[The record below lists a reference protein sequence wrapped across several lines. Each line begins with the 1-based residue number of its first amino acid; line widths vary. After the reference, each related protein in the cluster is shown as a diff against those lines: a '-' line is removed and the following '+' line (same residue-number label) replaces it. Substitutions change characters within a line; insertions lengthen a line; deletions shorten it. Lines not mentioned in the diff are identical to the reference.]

1 MALIDVIEYEGN
13 NDVLVYKYPHSDFST
28 MSQLIVRES
37 QEAILYKDGKML
49 DAFAPGKYTLHTG
62 NIPLLSKVV
71 NLPFG
76 GNSPFKCDVYFV
88 NKVTALDYKWGTK
101 TKTRVMDMHYQ
112 LMLDIGASGAMGIK
126 VCNPYELMRKIV
138 GTQSELRAETC
149 LDYFRENISAKVKEY
164 IAKIMR
170 KPEMDFLILET
181 CLSDFS
187 EAVKKQLNQ
196 LFLDIGVELYNF
208 VIETIKIP
216 DEQYAVIQQGQND
229 IQRALY
235 ASKIKKIDAQGDADV
250 QVIKARGN
258 AESRKVEGYNWA
270 DEQIAEITKIYASN
284 TQMAENPANMLAQ
297 APMVMAFGN
306 MMREN
311 MEPVLENSFSNPPLN
326 FHSVPSMAGD
336 GTGQN
341 SAMSDMEGSGFGW
354 EDVSPLEDVFSP
366 ANPEEGKV
374 KSVQESQEDTSMKD
388 FERKMKKLRIMLDT
402 GIITQEEFEAEKAEN
417 LKNL

>member
-1 MALIDVIEYEGN
+1 MALIDVIEYEGD

-37 QEAILYKDGKML
+37 QEVILYKDGKML

-76 GNSPFKCDVYFV
+76 GNSPFKCDVYFI
-88 NKVTALDYKWGTK
+88 NKTTILNYNWGTS
-101 TKTRVMDMHYQ
+101 TPARVMDMQYQ
-112 LMLDIGASGAMGIK
+112 LIFDIGASGVVTIK
-126 VCNPYELMRKIV
+126 VCNPYDLMRKIV
-138 GTQSELRAETC
+138 GTQRELKAEIC
-149 LDYFRENISAKVKEY
+149 LNYFRENISAKVKEY

-181 CLSDFS
+181 CLSAFS
-187 EAVKKQLNQ
+187 EAVKNQLNQ
-196 LFLDIGVELYNF
+196 LFLNIGVEVYDF
-208 VIETIKIP
+208 VIGNFQIP
-216 DEQYAVIQQGQND
+216 KEQYAVIEEGQYN
-229 IQRALY
+229 IQSAIY
-235 ASKIKKIDAQGDADV
+235 VAKIKKIEAKGEAEIKLIQARAKAQ
-250 QVIKARGN
+250 
-258 AESRKVEGYNWA
+258 SRDVEGYNWA
-270 DEQIAEITKIYASN
+270 DEQIAETAKIYASN
-284 TQMAENPANMLAQ
+284 AQIAENPANMLAQ

-306 MMREN
+306 MLREN
-311 MEPVLENSFSNPPLN
+311 MEPVLDNSFSNPPLN
-326 FHSVPSMAGD
+326 FHDDSSMSVD

-366 ANPEEGKV
+366 VNPEEGKV
-374 KSVQESQEDTSMKD
+374 KPVQESQEDTSMKD

-402 GIITQEEFEAEKAEN
+402 GIITKEEFEAEKAEN